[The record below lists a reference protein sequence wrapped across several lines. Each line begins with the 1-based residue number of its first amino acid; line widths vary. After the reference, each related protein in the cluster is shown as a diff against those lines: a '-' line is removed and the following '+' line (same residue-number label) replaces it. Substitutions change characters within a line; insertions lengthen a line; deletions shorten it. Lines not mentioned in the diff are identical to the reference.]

1 MAAKRYSLVL
11 YVAIVVALAAT
22 YGVWRTLEAAK
33 VGSRVATAAVVVA
46 SRDIYEGEAIDRIAL
61 SVAQW
66 PVATI
71 PVGAYGRLDSVAGRV
86 ARVAIF
92 TGEPIVPGRL
102 APEGV
107 GAGLQIKIPPGKRAM
122 GVRINDVSGIAGMI
136 QPNSRVDILL
146 TTSLGA
152 ADRTS
157 KLFMSNMRVLAMA
170 QTVQNSEDGR
180 PIPATVATLEVTP
193 EESEKLAVAQSQGQI
208 QLVLRGY
215 GDPDSVITRG
225 ATSRDVQNSLRNAP
239 VRTVPTRSTSP
250 RPSAPPRVVAETVL
264 VPLPAP
270 VTPAKPDTARVEV
283 FRGGQKSELKFQK
296 DTSKRD
302 SLARRDTI
310 VKN

>member
-1 MAAKRYSLVL
+1 
-11 YVAIVVALAAT
+11 
-22 YGVWRTLEAAK
+22 
-33 VGSRVATAAVVVA
+33 
-46 SRDIYEGEAIDRIAL
+46 
-61 SVAQW
+61 
-66 PVATI
+66 
-71 PVGAYGRLDSVAGRV
+71 
-86 ARVAIF
+86 
-92 TGEPIVPGRL
+92 
-102 APEGV
+102 
-107 GAGLQIKIPPGKRAM
+107 
-122 GVRINDVSGIAGMI
+122 
-136 QPNSRVDILL
+136 VDILL